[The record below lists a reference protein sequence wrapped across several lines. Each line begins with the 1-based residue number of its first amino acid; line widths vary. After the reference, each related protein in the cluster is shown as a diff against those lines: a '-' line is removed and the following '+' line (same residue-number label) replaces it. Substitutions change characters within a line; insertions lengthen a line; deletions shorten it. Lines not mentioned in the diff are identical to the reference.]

1 MTPPML
7 RPLTVGEILDT
18 SFSLYRRHFGALAT
32 VALVCT
38 GIPLVLRL
46 FLEASGGVLH
56 HPGLGVLHPLT
67 LVVHNLV
74 ASSATVVI
82 LAGNYRCRPRSARE
96 ARDRSNAH
104 N

>member
-38 GIPLVLRL
+38 GIP
-46 FLEASGGVLH
+46 
-56 HPGLGVLHPLT
+56 
-67 LVVHNLV
+67 
-74 ASSATVVI
+74 
-82 LAGNYRCRPRSARE
+82 RSA
-96 ARDRSNAH
+96 SCTP
-104 N
+104 